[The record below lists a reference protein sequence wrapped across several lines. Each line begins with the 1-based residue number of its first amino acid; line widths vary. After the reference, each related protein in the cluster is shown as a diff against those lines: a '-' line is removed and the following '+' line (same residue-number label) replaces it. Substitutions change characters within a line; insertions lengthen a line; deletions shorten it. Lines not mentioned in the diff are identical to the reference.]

1 MKNFLRNSRPLPYK
15 TLATGILFNGVIEF
29 TADDFN
35 EQNEAHL
42 NNIKDGCTCLL
53 FNDGLETVSTR
64 TIMISLKNYERVIF
78 DFDFINSALS
88 DKMCDGY
95 SFSDKGTNYIS
106 LNVINN
112 SSLMYVDTNPIIDG
126 KKYVGEYMV
135 LFINKIG
142 NLIFI
147 SKIGEQ

>member
-29 TADDFN
+29 TADDFD
-35 EQNEAHL
+35 ESNEAHL
-42 NNIKDGCTCLL
+42 DNVKDGCTALL
-53 FNDGLETVSTR
+53 FSESIATVSTR
-64 TIMISLKNYERVIF
+64 TINISLKNYERVMF
-78 DFDFINSALS
+78 DFDFINSNLS
-88 DKMCDGY
+88 GKMSDGY
-95 SFSDKGTNYIS
+95 SFSDRGTNYIS
-106 LNVINN
+106 LNIVNDN
-112 SSLMYVDTNPIIDG
+112 SLMYNDNNPIIDG